1 MPIMTTQLRLLTL
14 GSLSEA
20 LPVKRL
26 VLQAAALTALALSL
40 AACAPTAVGAYA
52 SNPVVAT
59 NPMGPVKVKA
69 GATTFVAVDYPA
81 SYFEVPAADMDQA
94 VPINFTAQEVS
105 GNVQSI
111 IKPVTWFTVKDD
123 KVPAG
128 WTVKSESVEARR
140 IINNT
145 TSTDRTISVRYREYV
160 RFIFSITVP
169 ASSAGNSSILE
180 MKANGFRKDFP
191 LTLMV
196 MVDAAATTASN

>member
-1 MPIMTTQLRLLTL
+1 MWILTKQGHVLTL
-14 GSLSEA
+14 GSLLEA
-20 LPVKRL
+20 PLVKRL
-26 VLQAAALTALALSL
+26 VLQAAALTALALTL
-40 AACAPTAVGAYA
+40 AACAPTAVGTYA
-52 SNPVVAT
+52 TNPVVAT
-59 NPMGPVKVKA
+59 NPVGPVKVKA

-111 IKPVTWFTVKDD
+111 VKPVNWFTVKDD

-145 TSTDRTISVRYREYV
+145 TTTDRTISVRYREYV
-160 RFIFSITVP
+160 RFVFSITVP

-180 MKANGFRKDFP
+180 MNASGFRKDFP

-196 MVDAAATTASN
+196 IVDAAATASN